1 MSKGHLIT
9 IAGMHFVIRW
19 AMAPFCFG
27 LFGVLLILL
36 LEFFR
41 ELVEAVLGFGR
52 MSNDDAVFIVL
63 KLIALALVGNL
74 VSIMIDAGLR
84 PLGSAAT
91 TDDPDHRLTLMDGL
105 AFKAVLLRVLAV
117 MIAILTVGLLED
129 FITSGAVDTAH
140 ILWRILI
147 LLAIVVVSGLGLVGM
162 YRLAEGVQ
170 K

>member
-1 MSKGHLIT
+1 MSKGLLLTIDSMHLVT
-9 IAGMHFVIRW
+9 RW
-19 AMAPFCFG
+19 AMAPFCLG
-27 LFGVLLILL
+27 LFGALLLLL

-52 MSNDDAVFIVL
+52 MGNDDTVFVVL

-74 VSIMIDAGLR
+74 VSIMIEAGLR

-91 TDDPDHRLTLMDGL
+91 ADDPNHRLTLIDGL
-105 AFKAVLLRVLAV
+105 AVKGVLLRVLAV

-129 FITSGAVDTAH
+129 FIGSAVVDTTH
-140 ILWRILI
+140 VLWRILI
-147 LLAIVVVSGLGLVGM
+147 LLAIVVSGLGLVGM
-162 YRLAEGVQ
+162 YRLSEGAR